1 LVFEFEDEIS
11 HRGIIAA
18 LSTDRCTGVDG
29 SIFHL
34 RQEGNDR
41 AWGIVQQLIELK
53 IVGVL

>member
-1 LVFEFEDEIS
+1 MVP
-11 HRGIIAA
+11 
-18 LSTDRCTGVDG
+18 
-29 SIFHL
+29 FHL